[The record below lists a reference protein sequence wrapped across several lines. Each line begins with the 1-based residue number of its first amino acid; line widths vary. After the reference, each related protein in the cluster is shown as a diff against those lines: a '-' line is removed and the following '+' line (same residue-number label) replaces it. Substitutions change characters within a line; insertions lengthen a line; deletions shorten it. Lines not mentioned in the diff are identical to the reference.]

1 MSPPHDS
8 PPGLPLR
15 LLGQVFLPFACGYW
29 VSYFFRTVNAVISP
43 DLVRD
48 VGLDANQLGLLTSAY
63 FVAFALFQLPLGVL
77 LDRFGPRRINA
88 ALLTV
93 AAAGALVFSASGS
106 LAGLAAGRALIGLGV
121 SGCLMSSIK
130 AFTLW
135 FPMNR
140 LATLNG
146 ALLAA
151 GGLGALSAS
160 VPVEALLAHT
170 SWRGVF
176 DGLAA
181 LTFVV
186 AVLVFFVVPERMERP
201 QPEPLRQAVAGV
213 AGIYRDGGFWRIAG
227 TITAVQGTFMALQG
241 LWAAPWLRDVAGFER
256 GAVAQVLF
264 AMAIATTIGFAA
276 SGAIADHLA
285 RRGIAP
291 LTVLKMGATLN
302 SLLTLTL
309 AFGVATAAVPV
320 WIVLALVAPTS
331 ALAHALLTHR
341 FGGALAGRAN
351 TAANLLVFVGA
362 FSAQWG
368 IGAIVN
374 LWPAAEGRYPA
385 VAYGAGFG
393 TFVAFQLA
401 ALAVLLPWREAPRP

>member
-1 MSPPHDS
+1 MSPLHDS
-8 PPGLPLR
+8 AVSLPLR
-15 LLGQVFLPFACGYW
+15 LLGRVFLPFACGYY

-63 FVAFALFQLPLGVL
+63 FVAFALAQLPLGVL

-93 AAAGALVFSASGS
+93 AAAGALVFSASSS
-106 LAGLAAGRALIGLGV
+106 LAGLAVGRALIGFGV

-170 SWRGVF
+170 TWRGVF

-181 LTFVV
+181 LTLFV
-186 AVLVFFVVPERMERP
+186 AVLVFLVVPERAESAT
-201 QPEPLRQAVAGV
+201 PEPLRQAVAGV
-213 AGIYRDGGFWRIAG
+213 IGIYRDGGFWRIAG

-241 LWAAPWLRDVAGFER
+241 LWAAPWLRDVAGFDR
-256 GAVAQVLF
+256 AAVAEVLL
-264 AMAIATTIGFAA
+264 AMAIATTLGFAA

-291 LTVLKMGATLN
+291 LTVLKAGATLN
-302 SLLTLTL
+302 SLLTLML
-309 AFGVATAAVPV
+309 ALGVKTAAVPV
-320 WIVLALVAPTS
+320 WIALALVAPAS

-341 FGGALAGRAN
+341 FGRALAGRAN

-374 LWPAAEGRYPA
+374 LWPAVDGRYPA

-393 TFVAFQLA
+393 TFVALQLVALA
-401 ALAVLLPWREAPRP
+401 ALLPWRETPRP